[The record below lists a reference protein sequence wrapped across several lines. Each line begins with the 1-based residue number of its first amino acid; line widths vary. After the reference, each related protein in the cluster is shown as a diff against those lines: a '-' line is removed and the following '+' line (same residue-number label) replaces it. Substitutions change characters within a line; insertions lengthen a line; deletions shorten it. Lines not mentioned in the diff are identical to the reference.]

1 MNYVVSSWE
10 SDSPQGLDDMINAFL
25 KMHKDIEV
33 VNISLATCWNAK
45 ENYILYTR
53 TILYRYK

>member
-10 SDSPQGLDDMINAFL
+10 SDSSQGLDEMINAFL

-33 VNISLATCWNAK
+33 VNISLATC
-45 ENYILYTR
+45 
-53 TILYRYK
+53 